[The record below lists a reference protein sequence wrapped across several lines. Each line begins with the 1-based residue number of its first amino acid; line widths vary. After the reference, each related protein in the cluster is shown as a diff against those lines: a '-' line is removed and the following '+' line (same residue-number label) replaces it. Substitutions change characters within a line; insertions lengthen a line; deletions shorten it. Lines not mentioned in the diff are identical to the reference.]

1 MIGSNNGLATGDSRT
16 QWTYFMPTVSLMTP
30 TVFCTFSPL
39 LPGQRLSCCGWSC
52 HAFMLAGSQGKRT
65 CFSMFQR
72 SPVRLAPHCS
82 VILSSLPRI
91 SLTVEV
97 DATALGTFRIG
108 QASKAFQEE
117 IAQWTQ
123 KHPGK
128 KRPIYF
134 LCHLRIAGCLECG
147 AEGKVILK
155 ELPLVFLAPGSRPH
169 WFFSS
174 SSAWWNPKERVHA
187 DGNKAWKSQALK
199 QGFQFSAV
207 SHVRMQFTK
216 RVRSKK
222 LLTGTQKL
230 DGCWKLLKKFVAP
243 RFRTRDPKDRRVA
256 KHLLDTV
263 RSFMFRHNCG
273 YQLWSQLGKLAKEHV
288 WNHFFTDDLQN
299 TWKNTVKIEKKGLP
313 SRACHANFK

>member
-1 MIGSNNGLATGDSRT
+1 
-16 QWTYFMPTVSLMTP
+16 
-30 TVFCTFSPL
+30 
-39 LPGQRLSCCGWSC
+39 
-52 HAFMLAGSQGKRT
+52 
-65 CFSMFQR
+65 MFQR
-72 SPVRLAPHCS
+72 SPVRLAPHCT

-91 SLTVEV
+91 SVKVEV

-108 QASKAFQEE
+108 QAFQAFQEE
-117 IAQWTQ
+117 IAQWRQ

-134 LCHLRIAGCLECG
+134 LCHLRIAGCLERG
-147 AEGKVILK
+147 ADGKVILK
-155 ELPLVFLAPGSRPH
+155 ELPLVLLAPGSRPPTESLKDVQH
-169 WFFSS
+169 TGFFQFQRLVKS
-174 SSAWWNPKERVHA
+174 KKTRVHA

-230 DGCWKLLKKFVAP
+230 DGFWKLLKKFVAP

-273 YQLWSQLGKLAKEHV
+273 CQLWSQLGKLAKEHV
-288 WNHFFTDDLQN
+288 
-299 TWKNTVKIEKKGLP
+299 
-313 SRACHANFK
+313 